1 MFGKKKAKAKEKDRT
16 IIGENEIL
24 KARSILEKYKES
36 KSDLEKRIVE
46 NDKWFKLRHWEVMK
60 QKPSGEHIPPTSA
73 WLFNSLLNKHADAM
87 DNYPE
92 PNVLPRE
99 ESDKD
104 TAQVLSEVLPVV
116 FEQNDYEQTYSD
128 TWWYKLKVGTSVT
141 GVFWNSNANNGLGD
155 IEIKKVDLLNL
166 FWEPG
171 ITNIQESK
179 NVFYVM
185 LVDNDVL
192 ESQYEALKGTLGG
205 NTLEIAKY
213 AYDDTIDTTNK
224 SAVIDWYYKKDNKL
238 HFVKFVNS
246 TVLYATENDE
256 NYKDKGLYDHGEYPF
271 VFDVMFQNE
280 GSPTGF
286 GFIDVMKSPQAYI
299 DELND
304 VILKNAKLAC
314 KPRFLIKN
322 GTTINRE
329 QFADWDN
336 DFIDVSG
343 NNLGEESI
351 RQLSINTLP
360 SIYVSLLNNK
370 VEELKETS
378 GNRDFSQ
385 GSTSSGVTSGTAI
398 ASLMEAG
405 SKLSRDQIKA
415 SYRAFV
421 KICNLVI
428 ENIRQFYDEPRCF
441 RIIGEHGDEE
451 FRLVDNSNIKP
462 QEQENEFGVDMGDKL
477 PIFDIKVT
485 AQKSNPFNKL
495 SQNELMIQLYQ
506 LGAFNPQ
513 MADQALVLIDGM
525 DFENKNAIKT
535 KIGKNAT
542 MFQQMQQMQQQL
554 AQVSAMLDAQTG
566 GNMGEQT
573 VQEAQIG
580 EQKNPSGEIN
590 DGELTK
596 LQTNSLASR
605 NPKAQTAQ
613 ESAKNKVQ
621 NTTRADR

>member
-1 MFGKKKAKAKEKDRT
+1 MFGKKKIRNKSV
-16 IIGENEIL
+16 IGENEVL

-36 KSDLEKRIVE
+36 KSDLERRIIE
-46 NDKWFKLRHWEVMK
+46 NDKWFKLRHWDVMHS
-60 QKPSGEHIPPTSA
+60 KPSGPHTPATSA

-92 PNVLPRE
+92 PNVVPRE

-104 TAQVLSEVLPVV
+104 TAKVLSEVLPVV
-116 FEQNDYEQTYSD
+116 FEQNNYEQTYSD

-192 ESQYEALKGTLGG
+192 ENQYEELKGTLGG
-205 NTLEIAKY
+205 NTFEIAKY
-213 AYDDTIDTTNK
+213 AYDDNIDTTNK

-238 HFVKFVNS
+238 HYVKFVNS

-256 NYKDKGLYDHGEYPF
+256 QYKEKGLYDHGEYPF
-271 VFDVMFQNE
+271 VFDVMFQDE

-286 GFIDVMKSPQAYI
+286 GFVDIMKSPQAYI

-304 VILKNAKLAC
+304 VVLKNAKLAC
-314 KPRFLIKN
+314 KPRFFIKN
-322 GTTINRE
+322 LATINKE
-329 QFADWDN
+329 QFANWDN
-336 DFIDVSG
+336 DFIEVAGTDV
-343 NNLGEESI
+343 GEDSV
-351 RQLSINTLP
+351 RQLNVNPLP
-360 SIYVSLLNNK
+360 SIYVTLLNNK

-421 KICNLVI
+421 KICNFVI

-451 FRLVDNSNIKP
+451 FRTLDNSNIKP
-462 QEQENEFGVDMGDKL
+462 QQQGDEFGFDMGERL

-506 LGAFNPQ
+506 LGVFNPQ
-513 MADQALVLIDGM
+513 MADQALVLIEGM
-525 DFENKNAIKT
+525 DFENKNTIKA

-542 MFQQMQQMQQQL
+542 MYQQILQMQQQL

-566 GNMGEQT
+566 GNIGEQT
-573 VQEAQIG
+573 VQGAQIN
-580 EQKNPSGEIN
+580 EQENPTGNMNE
-590 DGELTK
+590 GELTK
-596 LQTNSLASR
+596 LRSNSLASQ

-613 ESAKNKVQ
+613 ENAKNKVQ
-621 NTTRADR
+621 NTTRVD

>member
-1 MFGKKKAKAKEKDRT
+1 MFGKKKTKSKT
-16 IIGENEIL
+16 IIGENEVL

-36 KSDLEKRIVE
+36 KSDLERRIIE
-46 NDKWFKLRHWEVMK
+46 NDKWFKLRHWDVMHS
-60 QKPSGEHIPPTSA
+60 KPSGPHTPATSA

-104 TAQVLSEVLPVV
+104 TAKVLSEVLPVV
-116 FEQNDYEQTYSD
+116 FEQNNYEQTYSD

-179 NVFYVM
+179 NVFSVM
-185 LVDNDVL
+185 LIDNDDL
-192 ESQYEALKGTLGG
+192 ENQYEELKGTLGG
-205 NTLEIAKY
+205 NTFEIAKY
-213 AYDDTIDTTNK
+213 AYDDNIDTTNK
-224 SAVIDWYYKKDNKL
+224 SAVIEWYYKKDNKL
-238 HFVKFVNS
+238 HYVKFVNS

-256 NYKDKGLYDHGEYPF
+256 QYKEKGLYDHGEYPF
-271 VFDVMFQNE
+271 VFDVMFQDE

-286 GFIDVMKSPQAYI
+286 GFVDIMKSPQAYI

-304 VILKNAKLAC
+304 VVLKNAKLAC
-314 KPRFLIKN
+314 KPRFFIKN
-322 GTTINRE
+322 RATINKE
-329 QFADWDN
+329 QFSNWDN
-336 DFIDVSG
+336 DFIEVAGTDV
-343 NNLGEESI
+343 GEDSV
-351 RQLSINTLP
+351 RQLNVNPLP
-360 SIYVSLLNNK
+360 SIYVTLLNNK

-421 KICNLVI
+421 KICNFVI

-451 FRLVDNSNIKP
+451 FRTLDNSNIKP
-462 QEQENEFGVDMGDKL
+462 QQQGDEFGIDMGERL

-506 LGAFNPQ
+506 LGVFNPQ
-513 MADQALVLIDGM
+513 MADQALVLIEGM
-525 DFENKNAIKT
+525 DFENKNTIKA

-542 MFQQMQQMQQQL
+542 MYQQILQMQQQL

-566 GNMGEQT
+566 GNIGEQT
-573 VQEAQIG
+573 VQGAQIN
-580 EQKNPSGEIN
+580 EQENPTGNMNE
-590 DGELTK
+590 GELTK
-596 LQTNSLASR
+596 LRSNSLASQ

-613 ESAKNKVQ
+613 ENAKNKVQ
-621 NTTRADR
+621 NTTRVD

>member
-1 MFGKKKAKAKEKDRT
+1 MFIKKKTKNKNKK
-16 IIGENEIL
+16 IIGENEVL

-36 KSDLEKRIVE
+36 KSDLERRIIE
-46 NDKWFKLRHWEVMK
+46 NDKWFKMRHWEVMK
-60 QKPSGEHIPPTSA
+60 EKPSGDHTPPTSA

-104 TAQVLSEVLPVV
+104 TAKVLSEVLPVV

-192 ESQYEALKGTLGG
+192 ESQYEELKGTLGG
-205 NTLEIAKY
+205 NTFEIAKY
-213 AYDDTIDTTNK
+213 AYDETIDTTNK

-256 NYKDKGLYDHGEYPF
+256 KYKDKGLYDHAKYPF
-271 VFDVMFQNE
+271 VFDVMFRNE

-286 GFIDVMKSPQAYI
+286 GFVDVMKSPQAYI

-314 KPRFLIKN
+314 KPRFLVKN
-322 GTTINRE
+322 GTTVNKE
-329 QFADWDN
+329 QFANWDN
-336 DFIDVSG
+336 DFIDVTG

-360 SIYVSLLNNK
+360 SIYVSLMNNK
-370 VEELKETS
+370 IEELKETS

-441 RIIGEHGDEE
+441 RIIGEQGDEE
-451 FRLVDNSNIKP
+451 FRLLDNSNIKP
-462 QEQENEFGVDMGDKL
+462 QQQDKEFGFDMGERL
-477 PIFDIKVT
+477 PIFDIRVT
-485 AQKSNPFNKL
+485 AQKSNPFSKL

-506 LGAFNPQ
+506 LGVFNPQ

-535 KIGKNAT
+535 KIGRNAT
-542 MFQQMQQMQQQL
+542 MYQQLQQMQQQL

-573 VQEAQIG
+573 VQGAQIN
-580 EQKNPSGEIN
+580 EQQNPSKEAS
-590 DGELTK
+590 DGDLTK
-596 LQTNSLASR
+596 LQTNSLASQ

-613 ESAKNKVQ
+613 ESAKKKVQ
-621 NTTRADR
+621 NTTRVK

>member
-1 MFGKKKAKAKEKDRT
+1 MFGKKKIRNKSV
-16 IIGENEIL
+16 IGENEVL

-36 KSDLEKRIVE
+36 KSDLERRIIE
-46 NDKWFKLRHWEVMK
+46 NDKWFKLRHWDVMHS
-60 QKPSGEHIPPTSA
+60 KPSGPHTPATSA

-104 TAQVLSEVLPVV
+104 TAKVLSEVLPVV
-116 FEQNDYEQTYSD
+116 FEQNNYEQTYSD

-192 ESQYEALKGTLGG
+192 ENQYEELKGTLGG
-205 NTLEIAKY
+205 NTFEIAKY
-213 AYDDTIDTTNK
+213 AYDDNIDTTNK

-238 HFVKFVNS
+238 HYVKFVNS

-256 NYKDKGLYDHGEYPF
+256 QYKEKGLYDHGEYPF
-271 VFDVMFQNE
+271 VFDVMFQDE

-286 GFIDVMKSPQAYI
+286 GFVDIMKSPQAYI

-304 VILKNAKLAC
+304 VVLKNAKLAC
-314 KPRFLIKN
+314 KPRFFIKN
-322 GTTINRE
+322 LATINKE
-329 QFADWDN
+329 QFANWDN
-336 DFIDVSG
+336 DFIEVAGTDV
-343 NNLGEESI
+343 GEDSV
-351 RQLSINTLP
+351 RQLNVNPLP
-360 SIYVSLLNNK
+360 SIYVTLLNNK

-421 KICNLVI
+421 KICNFVI

-451 FRLVDNSNIKP
+451 FRTLDNSNIKP
-462 QEQENEFGVDMGDKL
+462 QQQGDEFGFDMGERL

-506 LGAFNPQ
+506 LGVFNPQ
-513 MADQALVLIDGM
+513 MADQALVLIEGM
-525 DFENKNAIKT
+525 DFENKNTIKA

-542 MFQQMQQMQQQL
+542 MYQQILQMQQQL

-566 GNMGEQT
+566 GNIGEQT
-573 VQEAQIG
+573 VQGAQIN
-580 EQKNPSGEIN
+580 EQENPTGNMNE
-590 DGELTK
+590 GELTK
-596 LQTNSLASR
+596 LRSNSLASQ

-613 ESAKNKVQ
+613 ENAKNKVQ
-621 NTTRADR
+621 NTTRVD

>member
-1 MFGKKKAKAKEKDRT
+1 MFGKKKTKSKT
-16 IIGENEIL
+16 IIGENEVL

-36 KSDLEKRIVE
+36 KADLEKRIIE
-46 NDKWFKLRHWEVMK
+46 NDKWFKLRHWEVMHS
-60 QKPSGEHIPPTSA
+60 KPSGPHTPATSA

-104 TAQVLSEVLPVV
+104 TAKVLSEVLPVV
-116 FEQNDYEQTYSD
+116 FEQNNYEQTYSD

-141 GVFWNSNANNGLGD
+141 GVFWDSNANNGLGD

-179 NVFYVM
+179 NVFSVM
-185 LVDNDVL
+185 LIDNDVL
-192 ESQYEALKGTLGG
+192 ENQYKELKGTLGG
-205 NTLEIAKY
+205 NTFEIAKY
-213 AYDDTIDTTNK
+213 AYDDNIDITNK

-238 HFVKFVNS
+238 HYVKFVNS

-256 NYKDKGLYDHGEYPF
+256 KYKDRGFYDHGEYPF
-271 VFDVMFQNE
+271 VFDVMFQDE

-286 GFIDVMKSPQAYI
+286 GFVDVMKSPQAYI

-314 KPRFLIKN
+314 KPRFFIKN
-322 GTTINRE
+322 AANINKE
-329 QFADWDN
+329 QFSNWDN
-336 DFIDVSG
+336 DFIEVAGSDV
-343 NNLGEESI
+343 GEDSV
-351 RQLSINTLP
+351 RQLIVNPLP

-405 SKLSRDQIKA
+405 SKLSRDQIKS

-421 KICNLVI
+421 KICNFVI

-451 FRLVDNSNIKP
+451 FRTLDNSNIKP
-462 QEQENEFGVDMGDKL
+462 QQQEAEFGLDMGERL

-495 SQNELMIQLYQ
+495 SQNELMIHLYQ
-506 LGAFNPQ
+506 LGVFNPQ

-525 DFENKNAIKT
+525 DFENKNTIKA

-542 MFQQMQQMQQQL
+542 MFQQLQQMQQQI
-554 AQVSAMLDAQTG
+554 AQLSAILDAQTG
-566 GNMGEQT
+566 GNIGEQT
-573 VQEAQIG
+573 VQGVQINEQVNPTG
-580 EQKNPSGEIN
+580 EMNE
-590 DGELTK
+590 GELTK
-596 LQTNSLASR
+596 LQSNSLASR

-613 ESAKNKVQ
+613 ESAKRKVQ
-621 NTTRADR
+621 NTTRVD

>member
-1 MFGKKKAKAKEKDRT
+1 MFGKKKTKSKT
-16 IIGENEIL
+16 IISENEVL

-36 KSDLEKRIVE
+36 KADLEKRIIE
-46 NDKWFKLRHWEVMK
+46 NDKWFKLRHWEVMHS
-60 QKPSGEHIPPTSA
+60 KPSGPHTPATSA

-104 TAQVLSEVLPVV
+104 TAKVLSEVLPVV
-116 FEQNDYEQTYSD
+116 FEQNNYEQTYSD

-166 FWEPG
+166 FWQPG

-192 ESQYEALKGTLGG
+192 ENQYEELKGTLGG
-205 NTLEIAKY
+205 NTFEIAKY
-213 AYDDTIDTTNK
+213 AYDDNIDTTNK

-238 HFVKFVNS
+238 HYVKFVNS

-256 NYKDKGLYDHGEYPF
+256 QYKDRGLYDHGEYPF
-271 VFDVMFQNE
+271 VFDVMFQDE

-286 GFIDVMKSPQAYI
+286 GFVDVMKSPQAYI

-314 KPRFLIKN
+314 KPRFFIKSAAN
-322 GTTINRE
+322 MNKE
-329 QFADWDN
+329 QFSNWDN
-336 DFIDVSG
+336 DFIEVAGSDV
-343 NNLGEESI
+343 GEDSV
-351 RQLSINTLP
+351 RQLIVNPLP

-405 SKLSRDQIKA
+405 SKLSRDQIKS

-421 KICNLVI
+421 KICNFVI

-451 FRLVDNSNIKP
+451 FRTLDNSNIKP
-462 QEQENEFGVDMGDKL
+462 QHQGEEFGFDMGERL

-506 LGAFNPQ
+506 LGVFNPQ
-513 MADQALVLIDGM
+513 MADQALVLIEGM
-525 DFENKNAIKT
+525 DFENKNTIKA

-542 MFQQMQQMQQQL
+542 MYQQILQMQQQL

-566 GNMGEQT
+566 GNIGEQT
-573 VQEAQIG
+573 VQGTQINEQENPTGKMNEG
-580 EQKNPSGEIN
+580 EM
-590 DGELTK
+590 TK
-596 LQTNSLASR
+596 LRSNSLASQ

-613 ESAKNKVQ
+613 ENAKNKVQ
-621 NTTRADR
+621 STTRVD

>member
-1 MFGKKKAKAKEKDRT
+1 MFGKKKTKNKSKMT
-16 IIGENEIL
+16 IGENEVL
-24 KARSILEKYKES
+24 KARSVLEKYKES
-36 KSDLEKRIVE
+36 KSDLERRIIE

-60 QKPSGEHIPPTSA
+60 AKPSGEHIPPTSA
-73 WLFNSLLNKHADAM
+73 WLFNSLINKHADAM

-185 LVDNDVL
+185 LADNDVL
-192 ESQYEALKGTLGG
+192 ENQYEELKGTLGG
-205 NTLEIAKY
+205 NTFEIAKY

-224 SAVIDWYYKKDNKL
+224 SAVVDWYYKKDNKL

-256 NYKDKGLYDHGEYPF
+256 KYKDKGLYDHGKYPF

-280 GSPTGF
+280 GSPAGF
-286 GFIDVMKSPQAYI
+286 GYVDIMKSPQAYI

-314 KPRFLIKN
+314 KPRFLVKN
-322 GTTINRE
+322 GTTVNKE
-329 QFADWDN
+329 QFANWDN
-336 DFIDVSG
+336 DFIDVTG

-351 RQLSINTLP
+351 RQLSVNTLP

-405 SKLSRDQIKA
+405 SKLSRDQIKT

-441 RIIGEHGDEE
+441 RIIGEQGDEE
-451 FRLVDNSNIKP
+451 FRLLDNSNIKP
-462 QEQENEFGVDMGDKL
+462 QQQSEEFGFDMGERL
-477 PIFDIKVT
+477 PVFDIRVT
-485 AQKSNPFNKL
+485 AQKSNPFSKL

-542 MFQQMQQMQQQL
+542 MYQQLQQMQQQL

-573 VQEAQIG
+573 VQGAQIN
-580 EQKNPSGEIN
+580 EQKNPSREA
-590 DGELTK
+590 DGDLTK
-596 LQTNSLASR
+596 LQTNSLASL
-605 NPKAQTAQ
+605 NPKALTAQ
-613 ESAKNKVQ
+613 ESAKKKVQ
-621 NTTRADR
+621 NTTRVK

>member
-1 MFGKKKAKAKEKDRT
+1 MFGKKKTKSKT
-16 IIGENEIL
+16 IISENEVL

-36 KSDLEKRIVE
+36 KSDLERRIIE
-46 NDKWFKLRHWEVMK
+46 NDKWFKLRHWDVMHS
-60 QKPSGEHIPPTSA
+60 KPSGPHTPATSA

-104 TAQVLSEVLPVV
+104 TAKVLSEVLPVV
-116 FEQNDYEQTYSD
+116 FEQNNYEQTYSD

-192 ESQYEALKGTLGG
+192 ENQYEELKGTLGG
-205 NTLEIAKY
+205 NTFEIAKY
-213 AYDDTIDTTNK
+213 AYDDNIDTTNK

-238 HFVKFVNS
+238 HYVKFVNS

-256 NYKDKGLYDHGEYPF
+256 QYKEKGLYDHGEYPF
-271 VFDVMFQNE
+271 VFDVMFQDE

-286 GFIDVMKSPQAYI
+286 GFVDIMKSPQAYI

-304 VILKNAKLAC
+304 VVLKNAKLAC
-314 KPRFLIKN
+314 KPRFFIKN
-322 GTTINRE
+322 NAKINKE
-329 QFADWDN
+329 QFANWDN
-336 DFIDVSG
+336 DFIEVAGTDI
-343 NNLGEESI
+343 GEDSV
-351 RQLSINTLP
+351 RQLNVNPLP
-360 SIYVSLLNNK
+360 SIYVTLLNNK

-421 KICNLVI
+421 KICNFVI

-451 FRLVDNSNIKP
+451 FRTLDNSNIKP
-462 QEQENEFGVDMGDKL
+462 QQQGDEFGFDMGERL

-495 SQNELMIQLYQ
+495 SQNELMIHLYQ
-506 LGAFNPQ
+506 LGVFNPQ
-513 MADQALVLIDGM
+513 MADQALVLIEGM
-525 DFENKNAIKT
+525 DFENKNTIKA

-542 MFQQMQQMQQQL
+542 MYQQILQMQQQL

-566 GNMGEQT
+566 GNIGEQT
-573 VQEAQIG
+573 VQGAQIN
-580 EQKNPSGEIN
+580 EQENPTGNMNE
-590 DGELTK
+590 GELTK
-596 LQTNSLASR
+596 LRSNSLASQ

-613 ESAKNKVQ
+613 ENAKNKVQ
-621 NTTRADR
+621 NTTRVD

>member
-1 MFGKKKAKAKEKDRT
+1 MFGKKKIRNKSV
-16 IIGENEIL
+16 IGENEVL

-36 KSDLEKRIVE
+36 KSDLERRIIE
-46 NDKWFKLRHWEVMK
+46 NDKWFKLRHWDVMHS
-60 QKPSGEHIPPTSA
+60 KPSGPHTPATSA

-104 TAQVLSEVLPVV
+104 TAKVLSEVLPVV
-116 FEQNDYEQTYSD
+116 FEQNNYEQTYSD

-192 ESQYEALKGTLGG
+192 ENQYEELKGTLGG
-205 NTLEIAKY
+205 NTFEIAKY
-213 AYDDTIDTTNK
+213 AYDDNIDTTNK

-238 HFVKFVNS
+238 HYVKFVNS

-256 NYKDKGLYDHGEYPF
+256 QYKEKGLYDHGEYPF
-271 VFDVMFQNE
+271 VFDVMFQDE

-286 GFIDVMKSPQAYI
+286 GFVDIMKSPQAYI

-304 VILKNAKLAC
+304 VVLKNAKLAC
-314 KPRFLIKN
+314 KPRFFIKN
-322 GTTINRE
+322 LATINKE
-329 QFADWDN
+329 QFANWDN
-336 DFIDVSG
+336 DFIEVAGTDV
-343 NNLGEESI
+343 GEDSV
-351 RQLSINTLP
+351 RQLNVNPLP
-360 SIYVSLLNNK
+360 SIYVTLLNNK

-421 KICNLVI
+421 KICNFVI

-451 FRLVDNSNIKP
+451 FRTLDNSNIKP
-462 QEQENEFGVDMGDKL
+462 QQQGDEFGFDMGERL

-506 LGAFNPQ
+506 LGVFNPQ
-513 MADQALVLIDGM
+513 MADQALVLIEGM
-525 DFENKNAIKT
+525 DFENKNTIKA

-542 MFQQMQQMQQQL
+542 MYQQILQMQQQL

-566 GNMGEQT
+566 GNIGEQT
-573 VQEAQIG
+573 VQGAQIN
-580 EQKNPSGEIN
+580 EQENPTGNMNE
-590 DGELTK
+590 GELTK
-596 LQTNSLASR
+596 LRSNSLASQ
-605 NPKAQTAQ
+605 NPKAQTSQ
-613 ESAKNKVQ
+613 ENAKNKVQ
-621 NTTRADR
+621 NTTRVD

>member
-1 MFGKKKAKAKEKDRT
+1 MFGKKKTKSKT
-16 IIGENEIL
+16 IIGENEVL

-36 KSDLEKRIVE
+36 KSDLERRIIE
-46 NDKWFKLRHWEVMK
+46 NDKWFKLRHWDVMHS
-60 QKPSGEHIPPTSA
+60 KPSGPHTPATSA

-104 TAQVLSEVLPVV
+104 TAKVLSEVLPVV
-116 FEQNDYEQTYSD
+116 FEQNNYEQTYSD

-179 NVFYVM
+179 NVFSVM
-185 LVDNDVL
+185 LIDNDDL
-192 ESQYEALKGTLGG
+192 ENQYEELKGTLGG
-205 NTLEIAKY
+205 NTFEIAKY
-213 AYDDTIDTTNK
+213 AYDDNIDTTNK
-224 SAVIDWYYKKDNKL
+224 SAVIEWYYKKDNKL
-238 HFVKFVNS
+238 HYVKFVNS

-256 NYKDKGLYDHGEYPF
+256 QYKEKGLYDHGEYPF
-271 VFDVMFQNE
+271 VFDVMFQDE

-286 GFIDVMKSPQAYI
+286 GFVDIMKSPQAYI

-304 VILKNAKLAC
+304 VVLKNAKLAC
-314 KPRFLIKN
+314 KPRFFIKN
-322 GTTINRE
+322 RATINKE
-329 QFADWDN
+329 QFANWDN
-336 DFIDVSG
+336 DFIEVAGTDV
-343 NNLGEESI
+343 GEDSV
-351 RQLSINTLP
+351 RQLNVNPLP
-360 SIYVSLLNNK
+360 SIYVTLLNNK

-421 KICNLVI
+421 KICNFVI

-451 FRLVDNSNIKP
+451 FRTLDNSNIKP
-462 QEQENEFGVDMGDKL
+462 QQQGDEFGIDMGERL

-506 LGAFNPQ
+506 LGVFNPQ
-513 MADQALVLIDGM
+513 MADQALVLIEGM
-525 DFENKNAIKT
+525 DFENKNTIKA

-542 MFQQMQQMQQQL
+542 MYQQILQMQQQL

-566 GNMGEQT
+566 GNIGEQT
-573 VQEAQIG
+573 VQGAQIN
-580 EQKNPSGEIN
+580 EQENPTGNMNE
-590 DGELTK
+590 GELTK
-596 LQTNSLASR
+596 LRSNSLASQ

-613 ESAKNKVQ
+613 ENAKNKVQ
-621 NTTRADR
+621 NTTRVD

>member
-1 MFGKKKAKAKEKDRT
+1 MFGKKKTKSKT
-16 IIGENEIL
+16 IIGENEVL

-36 KSDLEKRIVE
+36 KSDLERRIIE
-46 NDKWFKLRHWEVMK
+46 NDKWFKLRHWDVMHS
-60 QKPSGEHIPPTSA
+60 KPSGPHTPATSA

-104 TAQVLSEVLPVV
+104 TAKVLSEVLPVV
-116 FEQNDYEQTYSD
+116 FEQNNYEQTYSD

-179 NVFYVM
+179 NVFSVM
-185 LVDNDVL
+185 LIDNDDL
-192 ESQYEALKGTLGG
+192 ENQYEELKGTLGG
-205 NTLEIAKY
+205 NTFEIAKY
-213 AYDDTIDTTNK
+213 AYDDNIDTTNK

-238 HFVKFVNS
+238 HYVKFVNS

-256 NYKDKGLYDHGEYPF
+256 KYKDRGLYDHGEYPF
-271 VFDVMFQNE
+271 VFDVMFQDE

-286 GFIDVMKSPQAYI
+286 GFVDIMKSPQAYI

-304 VILKNAKLAC
+304 VVLKNAKLAC
-314 KPRFLIKN
+314 KPRFFIKN
-322 GTTINRE
+322 RATINKE
-329 QFADWDN
+329 QFANWDN
-336 DFIDVSG
+336 DFIEVAGTDV
-343 NNLGEESI
+343 GEDSV
-351 RQLSINTLP
+351 RQLNVNPLP
-360 SIYVSLLNNK
+360 SIYVTLLNNK

-421 KICNLVI
+421 KICNFVI

-451 FRLVDNSNIKP
+451 FRTLDNSNIKP
-462 QEQENEFGVDMGDKL
+462 QQQGDEFGFDMGERL

-506 LGAFNPQ
+506 LGVFNPQ
-513 MADQALVLIDGM
+513 MADQALVLIEGM
-525 DFENKNAIKT
+525 DFENKNTIKA

-542 MFQQMQQMQQQL
+542 MYQQILQMQQQL

-566 GNMGEQT
+566 GNIGEQT
-573 VQEAQIG
+573 VQGAQIN
-580 EQKNPSGEIN
+580 EQENPTGNMDE
-590 DGELTK
+590 GELTK
-596 LQTNSLASR
+596 LRSNSLASQ

-613 ESAKNKVQ
+613 ENAKNKVQ
-621 NTTRADR
+621 NTTRVD